1 MTVTISKPAI
11 NIREKFAEVDKPSG
25 TAGQALLRAETVA
38 EQQHLLGV
46 GRRNIV
52 INGDFSQWQRGTSF
66 TGVGTDLTYLA
77 DRWCYSEGSVVTAF
91 TVTKEAGPTDKGFA
105 NAIKFNVTTADN
117 SLAAGAYVQLIQRIE
132 GYNLQSLAK
141 GTDHAKSIT
150 VSFYV
155 KSNKPGRYGVTLWDS
170 PNNRQNS
177 GSYEIQTP
185 DTWEYKTVTFTGDT
199 TGTIDNDNTEG
210 LQLTFTLAMGTS
222 YTGGDEGVSSH
233 SGNADDYAAFHE
245 VNLIE
250 STGNTWEL
258 AGVQMEVGTV
268 ATPFEHRSYGEQRA
282 ECQRY
287 YYKIDSAENNA
298 NYQRFAMVTIE
309 TSTQAEAIFI
319 HPVTMR
325 AIPTLE
331 TTAASGFHI
340 FSANSITVVSA
351 LSIDQASPH
360 SVGVALTASGGG
372 LTGGYVGILDANNT
386 KTAEIAFSAEL

>member
-11 NIREKFAEVDKPSG
+11 NIREKLAEVDKPSG

-66 TGVGTDLTYLA
+66 TSVAIDGTYLA
-77 DRWCYSEGSVVTAF
+77 DRWVYSEGSVSPAF
-91 TVTKEAGPTDKGFA
+91 TVTKEVGPTDKGFA

-117 SLAAGAYVQLIQRIE
+117 SLAAGAFVQLLQKIE

-222 YTGGDEGVSSH
+222 YTGGDEGVSAH

-268 ATPFEHRSYGEQRA
+268 ATPFEHRSYGE
-282 ECQRY
+282 ELSLCQRY
-287 YYKIDSAENNA
+287 YYKRSATVSGDRFCSGNA
-298 NYQRFAMVTIE
+298 SSTTDFRGFIEFPVEMRANPTFE
-309 TSTQAEAIFI
+309 TSGTASHFSI
-319 HPVTMR
+319 VTGTNGVVTCND
-325 AIPTLE
+325 IPTAGLQKWGGLINAE
-331 TTAASGFHI
+331 
-340 FSANSITVVSA
+340 
-351 LSIDQASPH
+351 
-360 SVGVALTASGGG
+360 TASGLTAGHGG
-372 LTGGYVGILDANNT
+372 QLRAASTSAY
-386 KTAEIAFSAEL
+386 IAASAEL

>member
-11 NIREKFAEVDKPSG
+11 NIREKLAEVDKPSG

-91 TVTKEAGPTDKGFA
+91 TVTKEAGPKDKGFA
-105 NAIKFNVTTADN
+105 NAIKLNVTTADN

-268 ATPFEHRSYGEQRA
+268 ATPFEHRSYGE
-282 ECQRY
+282 ELSLCQRY
-287 YYKIDSAENNA
+287 YLRLGADGNTTNLMLGGVEGAAYGAVGGLV
-298 NYQRFAMVTIE
+298 FPT
-309 TSTQAEAIFI
+309 
-319 HPVTMR
+319 TMR
-325 AIPTLE
+325 AVPTIAQSG
-331 TTAASGFHI
+331 TYFYSAA
-340 FSANSITVVSA
+340 
-351 LSIDQASPH
+351 
-360 SVGVALTASGGG
+360 GGG
-372 LTGGYVGILDANNT
+372 LSYTIGTNRCSREVGAFIAAGMSGLTAGQAASIYKTTG
-386 KTAEIAFSAEL
+386 SAYLEFTSEL